1 MGSLWI
7 IGESSKQKFQKCSV
21 HLSLFPPGKLLNKF
35 CLFLFCM
42 HCHMAKICCPSKM
55 GNLTFSVQNTHKSA
69 TSPLHFFFFFNFLNI
84 ISSFFDDMLPFF
96 FSSSDMD
103 SDFQLN
109 NLLMFETQVGNM
121 YMNTFL
127 NWFVLQQKLAKLE
140 MSFTR
145 ESLKAEI

>member
-69 TSPLHFFFFFNFLNI
+69 TSPLHFFFNFLNI

-109 NLLMFETQVGNM
+109 NLLMFETRVGNM

>member
-1 MGSLWI
+1 
-7 IGESSKQKFQKCSV
+7 
-21 HLSLFPPGKLLNKF
+21 
-35 CLFLFCM
+35 
-42 HCHMAKICCPSKM
+42 MAKICCPSKM

-69 TSPLHFFFFFNFLNI
+69 TSPLHFFFFFFNFLNI

>member
-1 MGSLWI
+1 MVSFKNRK
-7 IGESSKQKFQKCSV
+7 SD
-21 HLSLFPPGKLLNKF
+21 FP
-35 CLFLFCM
+35 
-42 HCHMAKICCPSKM
+42 A
-55 GNLTFSVQNTHKSA
+55 SVQNTHKSA
-69 TSPLHFFFFFNFLNI
+69 TSPLHFFFYFLNI
-84 ISSFFDDMLPFF
+84 VSSFFDDMLPFF
-96 FSSSDMD
+96 LD

-109 NLLMFETQVGNM
+109 NLLMFETQEGNI

>member
-21 HLSLFPPGKLLNKF
+21 HLSPFPPGKLLNKF

-69 TSPLHFFFFFNFLNI
+69 TSPLHFFFFNFLNI

>member
-1 MGSLWI
+1 
-7 IGESSKQKFQKCSV
+7 
-21 HLSLFPPGKLLNKF
+21 
-35 CLFLFCM
+35 
-42 HCHMAKICCPSKM
+42 MAKIWCPSKI
-55 GNLTFSVQNTHKSA
+55 GNLTFLPLCRTH
-69 TSPLHFFFFFNFLNI
+69 TNQRHHHYIFFFYFLNI
-84 ISSFFDDMLPFF
+84 VSSFFDDMLPFF
-96 FSSSDMD
+96 LD

-109 NLLMFETQVGNM
+109 NLLMFETQEGNI

>member
-1 MGSLWI
+1 M
-7 IGESSKQKFQKCSV
+7 
-21 HLSLFPPGKLLNKF
+21 LSFKNGKSD
-35 CLFLFCM
+35 FLCAE
-42 HCHMAKICCPSKM
+42 HTQISDITT
-55 GNLTFSVQNTHKSA
+55 TF
-69 TSPLHFFFFFNFLNI
+69 FFFFFNFLNI

>member
-69 TSPLHFFFFFNFLNI
+69 TSPLHLFFFLTFWTLSVVSLMI
-84 ISSFFDDMLPFF
+84 CCHF

>member
-1 MGSLWI
+1 MGRALNRNSKNAVFIYPCFLQANFWT
-7 IGESSKQKFQKCSV
+7 SSVCSFFACIAIWQKYVVLQKWEIW
-21 HLSLFPPGKLLNKF
+21 LSL
-35 CLFLFCM
+35 CR
-42 HCHMAKICCPSKM
+42 
-55 GNLTFSVQNTHKSA
+55 TH
-69 TSPLHFFFFFNFLNI
+69 TNQRHHHYIFFFFFNFLNI

>member
-1 MGSLWI
+1 M
-7 IGESSKQKFQKCSV
+7 
-21 HLSLFPPGKLLNKF
+21 LSFKNGKSD
-35 CLFLFCM
+35 FLCAE
-42 HCHMAKICCPSKM
+42 HTQISDI
-55 GNLTFSVQNTHKSA
+55 TT
-69 TSPLHFFFFFNFLNI
+69 TFFFFFYFLNI

>member
-1 MGSLWI
+1 
-7 IGESSKQKFQKCSV
+7 
-21 HLSLFPPGKLLNKF
+21 
-35 CLFLFCM
+35 
-42 HCHMAKICCPSKM
+42 MAKICCPSKM
-55 GNLTFSVQNTHKSA
+55 GNLTFSVQNTHKPA
-69 TSPLHFFFFFNFLNI
+69 TSPLHFFFFYFLNI